1 MKRNRSP
8 PNNSDG
14 IFSASFFDWFS
25 IGSRL
30 VLDRFSI
37 GSRSFFDQSSIILRS
52 FSVRSSIPERRS
64 NGEWTED
71 ERRMNGERTELERRC
86 FDYWDTLDDVNGSNF
101 CHDDMRFRVRKLLQ
115 KAFCVPSVWYRNDFG
130 IVVCQNETC
139 FAKMERV
146 LASLRVQSYNTKK
159 RIPNFLQICCVSKC

>member
-1 MKRNRSP
+1 MKQNRSP

-37 GSRSFFDQSSIILRS
+37 VLRSIFDHSSFILRSFFDSRTE
-52 FSVRSSIPERRS
+52 RERRS
-64 NGEWTED
+64 NGEWTEN
-71 ERRMNGERTELERRC
+71 ERRTNGARTENERRC

-101 CHDDMRFRVRKLLQ
+101 GHDDMRFRVRKLLQ
-115 KAFCVPSVWYRNDFG
+115 KAFCIPSVWYRNDFG
-130 IVVCQNETC
+130 IVVRQNGAC